1 MSRARKRARQ
11 SRLEQRATGDG
22 GAERHPETLLGNTP
36 APSQDAR
43 LIARAIRQ
51 KWDIPPAVFKK
62 LPHQVLAIF
71 EKKKEG
77 TRERLRAA
85 ELILKMHGQNEGE
98 KTEINLSQQVAVVN
112 GDAKADE
119 QLMAM
124 YSSMLPPTMV
134 GKVIGEMT
142 EETKHDSDG
151 GKPDGTGSV

>member
-22 GAERHPETLLGNTP
+22 GAERHPEILLGNTP

-43 LIARAIRQ
+43 LIERAIRQ

-62 LPHQVLAIF
+62 LPQQVLAIF

-119 QLMAM
+119 QLKAM
-124 YSSMLPPTMV
+124 YGSMYPPSKLGV
-134 GKVIGEMT
+134 VIKEAIDGT
-142 EETKHDSDG
+142 NHDSNGEQPGSDG
-151 GKPDGTGSV
+151 AG

>member
-1 MSRARKRARQ
+1 
-11 SRLEQRATGDG
+11 LEQRASGDG

-62 LPHQVLAIF
+62 LPQQVLAIF

-119 QLMAM
+119 QLKAM
-124 YSSMLPPTMV
+124 YSSMFPPTMV
-134 GKVIGEMT
+134 GRVIGEMA
-142 EETKHDSDG
+142 EQTKHGSDS